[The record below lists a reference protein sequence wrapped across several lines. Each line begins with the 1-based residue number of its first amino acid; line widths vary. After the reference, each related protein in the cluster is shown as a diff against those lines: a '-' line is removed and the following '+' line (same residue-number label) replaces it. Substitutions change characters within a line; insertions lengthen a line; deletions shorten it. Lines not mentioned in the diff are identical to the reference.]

1 MLKNDIMG
9 DSEIRKIIKESI
21 NRVLLEKNE
30 LKQQKS
36 FKQIITERQGL
47 RSQKLFDIIKQHG
60 GIKTNRGIFD
70 LHNMSDNDVL
80 DVVDY
85 RGLKEF
91 ENNKPKVSASD
102 EIEYIPLN
110 DGYYIIA
117 LCRGCRFD
125 RVYMPD
131 RKREPGDF
139 EDLYQKISNRQ
150 RNKQNSFHWIDRDA
164 EELFKNPYFRAG
176 EGNWTP
182 SRKTEVMNALRNR
195 KK

>member
-1 MLKNDIMG
+1 MRDC
-9 DSEIRKIIKESI
+9 EIRKIIKETI
-21 NRVLLEKNE
+21 NQVLLEKNE

-36 FKQIITERQGL
+36 FKRIITERQGL
-47 RSQKLFDIIKQHG
+47 KSQKLYDIIKQHG
-60 GIKTNRGIFD
+60 GIKSNRGIFD

-85 RGLKEF
+85 KGLREF

-131 RKREPGDF
+131 RKKELGDF
-139 EDLYQKISNRQ
+139 EDLFNKKQKREKNK
-150 RNKQNSFHWIDRDA
+150 RNNFHWIDRDA
-164 EELFKNPYFRAG
+164 EEVFKNPYFRAG

-182 SRKTEVMNALRNR
+182 SRKTEVMNALRNKR
-195 KK
+195 K